1 MNIYGFHKGKNENG
15 HDIFRHDIF
24 LKGRKELLGFIRRN
38 QKRHAK
44 NSAGKKEEQKKTSQD
59 VMQEIY
65 NKISKLQ
72 TEQIELDSMVK
83 KLEHKTQA
91 IDLSSQGMMS
101 SFYKKYLLFIIIR
114 ELQSTMTNFAVF
126 ILGHYLNRPNK
137 EIEILGNPF

>member
-59 VMQEIY
+59 VMQEID

-72 TEQIELDSMVK
+72 TEQIDRKSV
-83 KLEHKTQA
+83 
-91 IDLSSQGMMS
+91 G
-101 SFYKKYLLFIIIR
+101 
-114 ELQSTMTNFAVF
+114 
-126 ILGHYLNRPNK
+126 
-137 EIEILGNPF
+137 